1 MAIDVAA
8 LTLIKYPDPRLRR
21 RCEPVTAFDDEL
33 RALAARM
40 LAIMRE
46 HKGVGLAAPQVGVP
60 LRLFV
65 MNITTRPEDDCVV
78 VNPVIRDGSAV
89 REAEE
94 GCLSIPDVFVKIRR
108 PSRCRLLAFDEHGRP
123 VEREGEGLLARCWQH
138 ETDHLDG
145 VLILDRMGPSDE
157 IATRKTL
164 RELEAAYRE
173 RVSR

>member
-8 LTLIKYPDPRLRR
+8 LTLVKYPDPRLRR
-21 RCEPVTAFDDEL
+21 KCEPVTAFDDDL

-78 VNPVIRDGSAV
+78 VNPVVHDGSAV

-108 PSRCRLLAFDEHGRP
+108 PSRCRLSAFDEHGRP

-173 RVSR
+173 RGGR